1 MPEEKRGPLYGLPV
15 SIKECFYVKG
25 YDHTNG
31 LAKEIGKPSE
41 NDGSFVKV
49 CLHLYSVQNIL
60 NLIIYEI
67 LTILILAYFIRF

>member
-41 NDGSFVKV
+41 NDGSFIKV
-49 CLHLYSVQNIL
+49 FLHLYSVQYIL
-60 NLIIYEI
+60 NHNHLRNSNYTYTSI
-67 LTILILAYFIRF
+67 FH